1 MGVEAT
7 VHTKEEDIQPNVEL
21 PSLDATEAK
30 EKEVEKSE
38 EKADCNISRKAVL
51 ATGFAF
57 TAGWVDVVTFHAF
70 DSFGVLMTGNMV
82 KLAISIFDD
91 KKNGTD
97 AGFYISIMM
106 SYMLGCT
113 LFQIIK
119 RYFPSYPA
127 WACCPVCLTLLVL
140 SDTLHDPTDDSNWR
154 VLLIAPAFALQNSL
168 TFGGPMAV
176 HTTIITGNYQKVGI
190 FLYKVLFEPSAC
202 LKELKAVIKP
212 IMAIAA
218 TFAGATAGAAWLM
231 KLLDDDSKYSILP
244 IAGLQ
249 CFFLLLHDFWFRK
262 KDDKA

>member
-91 KKNGTD
+91 KKKWHGCGVLYFHYD
-97 AGFYISIMM
+97 VIHAGMHIIS
-106 SYMLGCT
+106 
-113 LFQIIK
+113 
-119 RYFPSYPA
+119 
-127 WACCPVCLTLLVL
+127 
-140 SDTLHDPTDDSNWR
+140 
-154 VLLIAPAFALQNSL
+154 
-168 TFGGPMAV
+168 
-176 HTTIITGNYQKVGI
+176 NYQALLSKLSCLGLLPCLPH
-190 FLYKVLFEPSAC
+190 FAC
-202 LKELKAVIKP
+202 
-212 IMAIAA
+212 AIRHA
-218 TFAGATAGAAWLM
+218 
-231 KLLDDDSKYSILP
+231 P
-244 IAGLQ
+244 
-249 CFFLLLHDFWFRK
+249 
-262 KDDKA
+262 